1 MPPARGR
8 RHGSRPHF
16 EDARPRDGSHDPARI
31 VGCGRARTFRIPGIR
46 QESLRRSHDDGAQAR
61 ARKARHQSFDEVGLP
76 GFQFIQDPLD
86 YETRTHHSN
95 IDVYDHLEISN
106 LMQAAAILA
115 SFVYHAANREEMLP
129 REPLPKP
136 LSVIP

>member
-1 MPPARGR
+1 MV
-8 RHGSRPHF
+8 RPIFEAWLEPF
-16 EDARPRDGSHDPARI
+16 EDLGAETI
-31 VGCGRARTFRIPGIR
+31 TIR
-46 QESLRRSHDDGAQAR
+46 NTGGTD
-61 ARKARHQSFDEVGLP
+61 HQSFDEVGLP

-95 IDVYDHLEISN
+95 IDVYDHLEISD

-129 REPLPKP
+129 REPLPKA
-136 LSVIP
+136 LSVNP